1 MVHYLSF
8 RSLMY
13 QHWCQISSNIFLTCF
28 ALARLI
34 ILTAVDLA
42 SISCNITTCFA
53 CGIGSRWH
61 SASSLRGFF
70 LGLWWF
76 LFHSWISELK
86 FQWLHFFPET
96 ESGFFVFLYYPFLDV
111 HHDLLFWRCFPIIDL
126 VMNPFKVWC
135 LSLGSSQ
142 FAFVLQ
148 MIAML
153 ILFQTI
159 HISTVQTQFVT
170 RIPFRNFFNEFYISN
185 KFLVLFSCEVISNI
199 LMRQFFLV

>member
-70 LGLWWF
+70 FRIRMVFISQLDF
-76 LFHSWISELK
+76 RTEVSMTSLFPWNWKWLFCLFILSISGCPP
-86 FQWLHFFPET
+86 W
-96 ESGFFVFLYYPFLDV
+96 
-111 HHDLLFWRCFPIIDL
+111 
-126 VMNPFKVWC
+126 
-135 LSLGSSQ
+135 
-142 FAFVLQ
+142 FAFLK
-148 MIAML
+148 M
-153 ILFQTI
+153 FS
-159 HISTVQTQFVT
+159 HNRFG
-170 RIPFRNFFNEFYISN
+170 NES
-185 KFLVLFSCEVISNI
+185 L
-199 LMRQFFLV
+199 